1 MDVLLTHAYFLES
14 DAHERQIMR
23 PYPPLG
29 LLYLSAYL
37 KAHDLDVGVYDTT
50 FSTRRQFEQYLQRH
64 RPAIVGI
71 YANLMTRAAVVESIG
86 ACRRLGAI
94 VVVGGPEPSNYA
106 REYLGAGAGVVV
118 EGEGELTMLELVPH
132 LLQHGAIDLQHIA
145 GIHYLPEV
153 RGPAPAAPV
162 RTASR
167 AQIADLDALP
177 LPDRAAIDIDA
188 YIDVWRRHHGAGSVS
203 LITARGCPFKCSWCS
218 HGVFGFTHRRRS
230 PASVAD
236 ELEHIIERYRPDMVW
251 YSDDVFTISHR
262 WIHQYAEELERRG
275 LHLPF
280 EAISREDRLDA
291 PIIERLAEMGCRRL
305 WVGAESGSQRILD
318 AMHRRTDARRVERI
332 VGLLQQHG
340 IEAGLFIMLGY
351 EGEQIS
357 DIEATVQFLKRAAP
371 DRFTTTV
378 AYPIKGTA
386 YYEQVAGRIVQSGPW
401 ASGSDRDLGVRGRQ
415 SDRFYAFATRWM
427 VAEVE
432 RGRLRDQGPA
442 SYGRRAKSY
451 LSSRLGR
458 LGMLATQ
465 RGTAGGYGGDES

>member
-1 MDVLLTHAYFLES
+1 MDVLLTHAYFLEA

-50 FSTRRQFEQYLQRH
+50 FSTRQQFEQHLRRH

-71 YANLMTRAAVVESIG
+71 YANLMTRAAVVESIA

-106 REYLGAGAGVVV
+106 SEYLGVGADVVV

-132 LLQHGAIDLQHIA
+132 LLEHGAIDLQHIA

-153 RGPAPAAPV
+153 EGAAPAVPV
-162 RTASR
+162 RTAPR

-203 LITARGCPFKCSWCS
+203 LITARGCPFTCNWCS

-230 PASVAD
+230 PARVAD
-236 ELEHIIERYRPDMVW
+236 ELEHIIEHYGPDMVW

-262 WIHQYAEELERRG
+262 WIHEYADELQRRG
-275 LHLPF
+275 LHIPF
-280 EAISREDRLDA
+280 ETISREDRLDA
-291 PIIERLAEMGCRRL
+291 PIIERLAAMGCRRL

-318 AMHRRTDARRVERI
+318 AMQRRTDARRVERI
-332 VGLLQQHG
+332 VHLLQQHG

-351 EGEQIS
+351 DGEQVS
-357 DIEATVQFLKRAAP
+357 DIEATVRFLERAAP
-371 DRFTTTV
+371 DRFVTTV
-378 AYPIKGTA
+378 AYPIKGTP
-386 YYEQVAGRIVQSGPW
+386 YYEQVADRIVQSGPW
-401 ASGSDRDLGVRGRQ
+401 ASSSDRDLGVRGRQ
-415 SDRFYAFATRWM
+415 SDRFYRFATRWM
-427 VAEVE
+427 VSEVE
-432 RGRLRDQGPA
+432 RYRLRGQGPG

-458 LGMLATQ
+458 LGMLATRRQ
-465 RGTAGGYGGDES
+465 HAGAGGHEC